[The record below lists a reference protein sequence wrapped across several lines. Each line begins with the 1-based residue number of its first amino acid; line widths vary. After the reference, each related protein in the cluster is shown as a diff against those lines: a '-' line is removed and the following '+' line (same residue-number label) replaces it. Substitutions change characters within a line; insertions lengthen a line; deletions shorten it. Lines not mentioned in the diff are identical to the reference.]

1 MPTFYRRLQTRLR
14 TPEQGADTVVWLAV
28 AKAVTSFPS
37 GTFFQGTVG
46 VGPPHLAL
54 FPGHSRFYLAH
65 EEDDLVTNECSG
77 TPLNGHP

>member
-46 VGPPHLAL
+46 VGPPCSQATL
-54 FPGHSRFYLAH
+54 RFYLTH
-65 EEDDLVTNECSG
+65 EEDDLVTNEYSG